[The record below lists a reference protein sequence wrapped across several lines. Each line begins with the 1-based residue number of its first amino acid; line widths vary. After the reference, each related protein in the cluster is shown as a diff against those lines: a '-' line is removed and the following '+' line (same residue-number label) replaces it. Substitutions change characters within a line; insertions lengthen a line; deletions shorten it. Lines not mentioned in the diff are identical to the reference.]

1 MSDKLKELHGV
12 LAEELLK
19 RVKDPEAKSSDLN
32 VARQFLRDNGIDA
45 VPTQHSP
52 LTKLIEELPF
62 DEKPKTS
69 ISQCCRGDTPIFVSF
84 ICCSCPKMFVHLL
97 CIKA

>member
-45 VPTQHSP
+45 VPTQDSR

-62 DEKPKTS
+62 DEKRKTS
-69 ISQCCRGDTPIFVSF
+69 NKTN
-84 ICCSCPKMFVHLL
+84 
-97 CIKA
+97 

>member
-32 VARQFLRDNGIDA
+32 VARQFLRDNNIDA
-45 VPTQHSP
+45 VPTQDSP
-52 LTKLIEELPF
+52 LQKLIEEIPF
-62 DEKPKTS
+62 DEKRKNPVKTN
-69 ISQCCRGDTPIFVSF
+69 
-84 ICCSCPKMFVHLL
+84 
-97 CIKA
+97 